1 MPNKDESK
9 KARRLAIKYLVYRD
23 RSRNEMAC
31 YLSEKGFSAGIVDK
45 ILSFLLENNYIN
57 DERFAMQFGKSRIEN
72 KKVGKLLLKQELK
85 IKGIESQTIENSL
98 YLLYKEYNEKEIAIA
113 CAKKK
118 LPSYSSNSTEKVMAR
133 LARFLQRKGFPSDIV
148 YEVVTLLIQSVSN
161 NDLSS
166 VPCSLNK
173 DTKEFYSF
181 KTNIDQG

>member
-23 RSRNEMAC
+23 RSRKEMVC
-31 YLSEKGFSAGIVDK
+31 YLNGKGFSVRIVEE

-72 KKVGKLLLKQELK
+72 KKIGKLLLKQELT
-85 IKGIESQTIENSL
+85 IKGIEGQTIENSL
-98 YLLYKEYNEKEIAIA
+98 CLLYEEYNEKEIAMA

-118 LPSYSSNSTEKVMAR
+118 LSSYSSNSTEKVMAR

-148 YEVVTLLIQSVSN
+148 YEVVTLLVERVSN

-166 VPCSLNK
+166 APCSLNK
-173 DTKEFYSF
+173 DAIDFYPF
-181 KTNIDQG
+181 KTSIDQG

>member
-23 RSRNEMAC
+23 RSRKEMVC
-31 YLSEKGFSAGIVDK
+31 YLNKKGFSIRIVGEV
-45 ILSFLLENNYIN
+45 LSFLLENNYIN

-72 KKVGKLLLKQELK
+72 KKIGKLLLKQELK
-85 IKGIESQTIENSL
+85 IKGIESQTIKNSL
-98 YLLYKEYNEKEIAIA
+98 HLLYKKYNEKEIALA

-118 LPSYSSNSTEKVMAR
+118 ILSYSSNSTEKVMAR
-133 LARFLQRKGFPSDIV
+133 LARFLQRKGFPRDIV
-148 YEVVTLLIQSVSN
+148 YEVVTLLIERISN

-173 DTKEFYSF
+173 DAREFYSF
-181 KTNIDQG
+181 KTSIDQG

>member
-23 RSRNEMAC
+23 RSRKEMAC
-31 YLSEKGFSAGIVDK
+31 YLSGKGFSAGIVDE

-72 KKVGKLLLKQELK
+72 KKIGKLLLKQELR

-98 YLLYKEYNEKEIAIA
+98 YLLYKEYNEKDIAVA

-148 YEVVTLLIQSVSN
+148 YEVVTLLIQRVSN

-181 KTNIDQG
+181 KTSIDQG

>member
-23 RSRNEMAC
+23 RSRKEMVC
-31 YLSEKGFSAGIVDK
+31 HLSEKGFSAGIVDEV
-45 ILSFLLENNYIN
+45 LSFLLENNYIN

-72 KKVGKLLLKQELK
+72 KKIGKLLLKQELR
-85 IKGIESQTIENSL
+85 IKGIEGQTIENSL

>member
-1 MPNKDESK
+1 M
-9 KARRLAIKYLVYRD
+9 V
-23 RSRNEMAC
+23 C
-31 YLSEKGFSAGIVDK
+31 HLSEKGFSAGIVDE

-72 KKVGKLLLKQELK
+72 KKIGKLLLKQELR
-85 IKGIESQTIENSL
+85 IKGIEGQTIENSL

>member
-1 MPNKDESK
+1 M
-9 KARRLAIKYLVYRD
+9 V
-23 RSRNEMAC
+23 C
-31 YLSEKGFSAGIVDK
+31 HLSEKGFSAGIVDE

-72 KKVGKLLLKQELK
+72 KKIGKLLLKQELR
-85 IKGIESQTIENSL
+85 IKGIEGQTIENSL

-118 LPSYSSNSTEKVMAR
+118 LPSYSSNSSEKVMAR

>member
-23 RSRNEMAC
+23 RSRKEMAC
-31 YLSEKGFSAGIVDK
+31 YLSGKGFSAGIVDE

-57 DERFAMQFGKSRIEN
+57 DERFAMHFGKSRIEN
-72 KKVGKLLLKQELK
+72 KKIGKLLLKQELK
-85 IKGIESQTIENSL
+85 IKGVESQTIENSL

-118 LPSYSSNSTEKVMAR
+118 LPSYSSESTEKVMAR
-133 LARFLQRKGFPSDIV
+133 LARFLQRKGFSSDIV
-148 YEVVTLLIQSVSN
+148 YEVVTLLIQRVSN

-166 VPCSLNK
+166 VPYSLNK

-181 KTNIDQG
+181 KTSIDQG

>member
-31 YLSEKGFSAGIVDK
+31 YLSEKGFSAGIVDE

-57 DERFAMQFGKSRIEN
+57 DKRFAMHFGKSRIEN
-72 KKVGKLLLKQELK
+72 KKIGKLLLKQELR
-85 IKGIESQTIENSL
+85 IKGIEGQTIENSL

-148 YEVVTLLIQSVSN
+148 YEVVTLLIQRVSN

>member
-23 RSRNEMAC
+23 RSRKEMVC
-31 YLSEKGFSAGIVDK
+31 YLSRKGFSVIIVDE

-72 KKVGKLLLKQELK
+72 KKIGKLLLKQELK
-85 IKGIESQTIENSL
+85 IKGIESQTIKNSL
-98 YLLYKEYNEKEIAIA
+98 HLLYKKYNEKEIALA

-118 LPSYSSNSTEKVMAR
+118 ILSYSSNSTEKVMAR
-133 LARFLQRKGFPSDIV
+133 LARFLQRKGFPRDIV
-148 YEVVTLLIQSVSN
+148 YEVVTLLIERISN
-161 NDLSS
+161 NGLSS

-173 DTKEFYSF
+173 DAREFYSF
-181 KTNIDQG
+181 KTSIDQG

>member
-31 YLSEKGFSAGIVDK
+31 YLSEKGFSAGTVDK

-72 KKVGKLLLKQELK
+72 KKIGKILLKQELRV
-85 IKGIESQTIENSL
+85 KGIESQTIENSL

>member
-31 YLSEKGFSAGIVDK
+31 YLSEKGFSAGIVDE

-72 KKVGKLLLKQELK
+72 KKIGKLLLKQELR
-85 IKGIESQTIENSL
+85 IKGIEGQTIENSL

-148 YEVVTLLIQSVSN
+148 YEVVTLLIQRVSN

>member
-1 MPNKDESK
+1 
-9 KARRLAIKYLVYRD
+9 
-23 RSRNEMAC
+23 MAY

-118 LPSYSSNSTEKVMAR
+118 LLSYSSNSTEKVMAR
-133 LARFLQRKGFPSDIV
+133 LARFLQRKGFSSDIV
-148 YEVVTLLIQSVSN
+148 YEVVTLLIQRVSN

-166 VPCSLNK
+166 VPYSLNK

-181 KTNIDQG
+181 KTSIDQG

>member
-23 RSRNEMAC
+23 RSRKEMVC
-31 YLSEKGFSAGIVDK
+31 YLSRKGFSVIIVDE

-57 DERFAMQFGKSRIEN
+57 DERFAMQFGKSRIES
-72 KKVGKLLLKQELK
+72 KKIGELLLKQELK
-85 IKGIESQTIENSL
+85 IKGIESQTIKNSL
-98 YLLYKEYNEKEIAIA
+98 HLLYKKYNEKEIALA

-118 LPSYSSNSTEKVMAR
+118 ILSYSSNSTEKVMAR
-133 LARFLQRKGFPSDIV
+133 LARFLQRKGFPRDIV
-148 YEVVTLLIQSVSN
+148 YEVVTLLIERISN

-173 DTKEFYSF
+173 DAREFYSF
-181 KTNIDQG
+181 KTSIDQG

>member
-31 YLSEKGFSAGIVDK
+31 YLSEKGFSAGIVDE

-72 KKVGKLLLKQELK
+72 KKIGKLLLKQELR
-85 IKGIESQTIENSL
+85 IKGIEGQTIENSL

>member
-31 YLSEKGFSAGIVDK
+31 YLSEKGFSAGIVDE

-72 KKVGKLLLKQELK
+72 KKIGKLLLKQELR

>member
-1 MPNKDESK
+1 MPIKDESK
-9 KARRLAIKYLVYRD
+9 KAHRLAIKYLVYRD
-23 RSRNEMAC
+23 RSRKEMTC
-31 YLSEKGFSAGIVDK
+31 YLSEKGFSSEIVDGV
-45 ILSFLLENNYIN
+45 LSFLIENNYVN

-72 KKVGKLLLKQELK
+72 KKIGKILLKQELK

-133 LARFLQRKGFPSDIV
+133 LARFLQRKGFPSDII
-148 YEVVTLLIQSVSN
+148 YEVVTLLIQRVSN

-166 VPCSLNK
+166 IPCSLNK
-173 DTKEFYSF
+173 DTKELYSF
-181 KTNIDQG
+181 KTSIDQG

>member
-72 KKVGKLLLKQELK
+72 KKIGKLLLKQELR
-85 IKGIESQTIENSL
+85 IKGIEGQTIENSL

-181 KTNIDQG
+181 KTSIDQG